1 MDRQTMLEI
10 AALKDRVNELGQRIS
25 EHYMGLHA
33 ESAEGIVES
42 QDAIL
47 EVSED
52 TDSRIAEIE
61 DALIELSE
69 SMEV

>member
-1 MDRQTMLEI
+1 MDRQTNLEI
-10 AALKDRVNELGQRIS
+10 TALKDRINELGQRIS
-25 EHYMGLHA
+25 EHYMGLH
-33 ESAEGIVES
+33 EQSTEGIVES

-52 TDSRIAEIE
+52 TDARIAEIE